1 MLELRIYVTNREE
14 DVLLTY
20 TKLNQQIGKNMEV
33 YANKNP
39 W

>member
-1 MLELRIYVTNREE
+1 MLELRIHATNREE

-20 TKLNQQIGKNMEV
+20 AKLNQRIGKITEV

-39 W
+39 